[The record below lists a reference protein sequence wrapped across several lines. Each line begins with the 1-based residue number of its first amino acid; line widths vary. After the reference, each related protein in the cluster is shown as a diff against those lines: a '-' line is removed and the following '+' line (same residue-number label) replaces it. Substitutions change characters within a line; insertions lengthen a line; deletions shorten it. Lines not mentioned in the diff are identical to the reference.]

1 MRKTKIAYIL
11 WCTCFV
17 GLAGVHRLYSG
28 KYLSGLV
35 WLFTLGFLGIGQ
47 LIDLVLIPGMIEE
60 KNLTD
65 KWLDS
70 RHTNR
75 VGINPEVVIET
86 ANEIRPTFREPTTKV
101 EISDIQTIFQLA
113 KDNHGKVSLVD
124 CVIATGKPASELR
137 KALEYL
143 CLEGFLIVDN
153 HPQQGSLIYKLV

>member
-1 MRKTKIAYIL
+1 MRKTKIAYIF
-11 WCTCFV
+11 WCTGFV

-47 LIDLVLIPGMIEE
+47 LIDLALIPGMIEE
-60 KNLTD
+60 KNLKD
-65 KWLDS
+65 KWLS
-70 RHTNR
+70 NR
-75 VGINPEVVIET
+75 PNNHIAIIPEVVIST
-86 ANEIRPTFREPTTKV
+86 ANEIRPTFREPTSKV
-101 EISDIQTIFQLA
+101 ELSDIQTIFQLA

-143 CLEGFLIVDN
+143 CLEGFLAVDN
-153 HPQQGSLIYKLV
+153 YPEPGSLVYKLV

>member
-1 MRKTKIAYIL
+1 MRKTKVAYIL

-47 LIDLVLIPGMIEE
+47 LIDLALIPGMIEE
-60 KNLTD
+60 KNLKD
-65 KWLDS
+65 KWLS
-70 RHTNR
+70 HRSNNH
-75 VGINPEVVIET
+75 IAIIPEVVVGT
-86 ANEIRPTFREPTTKV
+86 ANEIRPTFREPTNKV
-101 EISDIQTIFQLA
+101 ELSDIQTIFQLA
-113 KDNHGKVSLVD
+113 KDNQGKVSLVD

-143 CLEGFLIVDN
+143 CLEGFLAVDN
-153 HPQQGSLIYKLV
+153 YPEPGSLVYKLV